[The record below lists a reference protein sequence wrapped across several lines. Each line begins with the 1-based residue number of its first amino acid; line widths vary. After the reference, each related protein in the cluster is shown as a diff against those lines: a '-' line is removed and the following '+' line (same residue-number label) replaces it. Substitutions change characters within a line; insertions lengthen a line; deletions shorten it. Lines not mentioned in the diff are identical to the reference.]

1 MDLLKDCSMRNL
13 RVLANN
19 LGVFFEAASLRNTF
33 SSGLLENFQD
43 FANGNEFIPVCFI
56 VFHSGV
62 VQIFLLLRNKCN
74 LDGKIFFKKR
84 NTISFLPGDFVH
96 LK

>member
-19 LGVFFEAASLRNTF
+19 LGFFFEVATLRNTF
-33 SSGLLENFQD
+33 SSDLLWALKE
-43 FANGNEFIPVCFI
+43 FAVDNGFTPVCFI

-74 LDGKIFFKKR
+74 LDGKIFLKKETLFHFYR
-84 NTISFLPGDFVH
+84 VTSSI
-96 LK
+96 